1 MHWCCTAWWIAVDWS
16 RRRRR
21 RSSSSQCGIRQQ
33 HLSCDHS
40 LYHTPALSE
49 RERERSPRPAA
60 AVHCTPSK
68 PPKVFPPPSSDH
80 ESKFRDQVSCFLQTF
95 RPSFLLSANFQSKI
109 YFFFLQKNSR
119 ARFSVFCKFPEQ
131 VFFLVSANYFQSKWF
146 FFFPCNFFP
155 EQVVFVFCKL
165 FPEQFFIYFCFLQ
178 PSSSK
183 DHHVQWQLTG
193 VSSTSTSTNILQN
206 LYS

>member
-1 MHWCCTAWWIAVDWS
+1 VEYGNNTCHVITLCITHQLC
-16 RRRRR
+16 R
-21 RSSSSQCGIRQQ
+21 
-33 HLSCDHS
+33 
-40 LYHTPALSE
+40 

-109 YFFFLQKNSR
+109 YFFFLQKKLQSKVFCFLQISR
-119 ARFSVFCKFPEQ
+119 ASFFLGFCKLFPEQ
-131 VFFLVSANYFQSKWF
+131 VV

-183 DHHVQWQLTG
+183 DHHVQ
-193 VSSTSTSTNILQN
+193 
-206 LYS
+206 